1 MTTALLQ
8 IIAGAL
14 LLNTPLIILWIMEAR
29 KVSKP
34 KHKASKA
41 ENFAV
46 ENFWATN

>member
-14 LLNTPLIILWIMEAR
+14 LLNTPLIIMWVWVAR
-29 KVSKP
+29 KESKP
-34 KHKASKA
+34 KRNACKA
-41 ENFAV
+41 ENYAS

>member
-34 KHKASKA
+34 KRKA

-46 ENFWATN
+46 EDFWATN

>member
-34 KHKASKA
+34 KRKP

>member
-14 LLNTPLIILWIMEAR
+14 LLNTPLIIMWVWEAR
-29 KVSKP
+29 KASKP
-34 KHKASKA
+34 KRKAFKA
-41 ENFAV
+41 DNYAS

>member
-14 LLNTPLIILWIMEAR
+14 LLNTPLIIMWVWLAR
-29 KVSKP
+29 KESKP
-34 KHKASKA
+34 KRGAEV

>member
-14 LLNTPLIILWIMEAR
+14 LLNTPLIIMWVLVAR
-29 KVSKP
+29 KDSKP
-34 KHKASKA
+34 NRKAVKV

-46 ENFWATN
+46 EDFWATN

>member
-14 LLNTPLIILWIMEAR
+14 LLNTPLLILWVLEAR
-29 KVSKP
+29 KASKP
-34 KHKASKA
+34 KREVEV

-46 ENFWATN
+46 EDFWATN